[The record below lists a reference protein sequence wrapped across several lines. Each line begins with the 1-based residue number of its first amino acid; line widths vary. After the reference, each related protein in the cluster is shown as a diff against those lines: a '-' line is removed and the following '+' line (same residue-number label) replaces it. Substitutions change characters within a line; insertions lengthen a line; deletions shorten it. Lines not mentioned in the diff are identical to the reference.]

1 MRISDWSS
9 DVCSS
14 DLAVSDAGGNV
25 IDFSWTGSGSR
36 LRYSQ
41 SEPPAKQYDATRAEG
56 LSGYRMD
63 ERIWTLADLTPY
75 PLKAPERTEH
85 LVTVD
90 EVQPADE
97 RSIHDRA
104 EPAAE
109 RPGRTAIWIDISPSA
124 ASQLQVRGSNGN
136 AARSEEHTSELQSLM
151 RIS

>member
-1 MRISDWSS
+1 MIRRPPRSTRTDTLVPYTTLFRS
-9 DVCSS
+9 
-14 DLAVSDAGGNV
+14 NV

-109 RPGRTAIWIDISPSA
+109 RPGRTAIWIDLSPKIGRA
-124 ASQLQVRGSNGN
+124 HVCTPGHNAQLVCR
-136 AARSEEHTSELQSLM
+136 LLM
-151 RIS
+151 EKKKNKK

>member
-1 MRISDWSS
+1 
-9 DVCSS
+9 
-14 DLAVSDAGGNV
+14 
-25 IDFSWTGSGSR
+25 
-36 LRYSQ
+36 
-41 SEPPAKQYDATRAEG
+41 
-56 LSGYRMD
+56 MD
-63 ERIWTLADLTPY
+63 ELIWTVADLTPY
-75 PLKAPERTEH
+75 PHKAPERTEH

-136 AARSEEHTSELQSLM
+136 AVCQSDSCAAVKAAWLTPDGSEVVFMRREGRSEEHTSELQSLM
-151 RIS
+151 RISYAVFCLTKKNTLH